1 MKKILKLMH
10 RQFCIFILFKLAL
23 EQMSENVSLML
34 QSWNKIYL
42 HGIKIE
48 LKLRIRLSYSSE
60 AEVYIYWPK

>member
-23 EQMSENVSLML
+23 EQMSEIVSLML

-48 LKLRIRLSYSSE
+48 LKKEYD
-60 AEVYIYWPK
+60 YPKAAKPKYHILVI